1 MKRLIF
7 KMKNENLIS
16 KCAEE
21 CRFGTCYI
29 VGAGDFYGELSPN
42 ECDLIIA
49 ADGGYD
55 TLKKMNIT
63 PNLLLGDMDSLSE
76 MPEGIE
82 KIVYPVRKDETDTHL
97 AYLEGVKRGYTDF
110 VIFGGVGG
118 RDDHTFANYS
128 LLIYGKNRGHSIKI
142 IGERCDIF
150 AIKNESVT
158 LSGECGAHFS
168 AFAFGGDARGV
179 TIRGLEYEA
188 ENITLTPEFP
198 LAVSNRFTDSHGY
211 IEVKDG
217 TLILMVER

>member
-1 MKRLIF
+1 
-7 KMKNENLIS
+7 MKNENLIS

-29 VGAGDFYGELSPN
+29 VGAGDFYGELSLN

-55 TLKKMNIT
+55 TLKKLGIT
-63 PNLLLGDMDSLSE
+63 PDLLLGDMDSISTPQDE
-76 MPEGIE
+76 VE
-82 KIVYPVRKDETDTHL
+82 KIVFPVRKDETDTHL

-158 LSGECGAHFS
+158 LSAECGAHFS

-188 ENITLTPEFP
+188 ENIALTPEFP